1 MGGPDT
7 AMPRPALIADI
18 GGTNVRFALVAGGA
32 PEALRVLHTADYPH
46 IAAAVRAYLDQAA
59 PATAP
64 AAAAFAVASP
74 VAGDDVRMTNRD
86 WSFSIDRLRQ
96 DLGLETLHVINDFAA
111 IALAVPH
118 LGAEDVARIGGGA
131 AAEGA
136 PIAVIGPGTGLG
148 VSLLVRTPGCWTPV
162 ATEGG
167 HVTLAAADDREAEVI
182 AHLRRR
188 FGHVSAERALSGP
201 GLVNLHAALAAIAG
215 QAEQAA
221 AVAEP
226 TDITA
231 RALAGSDP
239 LCRDAVAMFCA
250 MLGTVAGD
258 LALSLGAQGGVYIAG
273 GIVPDLGAL
282 FAATDF
288 RARFEAKG
296 RFKGYMAAIPTFVIT
311 MAQPAF
317 TGLAAL
323 LEEAG

>member
-1 MGGPDT
+1 
-7 AMPRPALIADI
+7 
-18 GGTNVRFALVAGGA
+18 
-32 PEALRVLHTADYPH
+32 
-46 IAAAVRAYLDQAA
+46 
-59 PATAP
+59 
-64 AAAAFAVASP
+64 
-74 VAGDDVRMTNRD
+74 MTNRD

-111 IALAVPH
+111 VALAVPH
-118 LGAEDVARIGGGA
+118 LGAADVTRIGGGA
-131 AAEGA
+131 AAQGA

-148 VSLLVRTPGCWTPV
+148 VSALVRTPGRWTPV

-167 HVTLAAADDREAEVI
+167 HVTLAAADEREAEVI

-201 GLVNLHAALAAIAG
+201 GLVNLHAALAALAG
-215 QAEQAA
+215 QAAA
-221 AVAEP
+221 AP

-231 RALAGSDP
+231 RALAGADP

-258 LALSLGAQGGVYIAG
+258 LALSLGARGGVYVAG
-273 GIVPDLGAL
+273 GIVPDLGAR